1 MNRAAASAQGFMT
14 GARYLNS
21 LRDNR
26 EVWLDGDRITD
37 ITQDKSFTGVVNEL
51 ARIYD
56 LQSDPE
62 FQEDMTFPE
71 PETGRRFSVSWMLPR
86 SNEDLTRKRRNSEI
100 WNQQ

>member
-1 MNRAAASAQGFMT
+1 MNRATSSAAGFMT

-26 EVWLDGDRITD
+26 EVWLDGARIED
-37 ITQDKSFTGVVNEL
+37 ITQHKSFIGVINEL

-62 FQEDMTFPE
+62 LQREMTFSE
-71 PETGRRFSVSWMLPR
+71 PATGQKVSVSWMLPR
-86 SNEDLTRKRRNSEI
+86 AHEDLRR
-100 WNQQ
+100 